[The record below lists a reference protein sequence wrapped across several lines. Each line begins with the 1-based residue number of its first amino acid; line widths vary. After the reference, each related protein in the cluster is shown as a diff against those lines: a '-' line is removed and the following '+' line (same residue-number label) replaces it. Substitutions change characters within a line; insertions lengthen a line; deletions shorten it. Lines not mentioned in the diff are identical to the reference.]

1 MIESSHRSE
10 PRESQEDVAA
20 KAKLW
25 VPSTI
30 RAEINSGHTP
40 VLAEKPRAHD
50 KAWDPTSSGGKITCV
65 QNEFLFS

>member
-10 PRESQEDVAA
+10 PRELQEDVLA

-30 RAEINSGHTP
+30 IAEINSGHTP
-40 VLAEKPRAHD
+40 ILAGKPLAHD
-50 KAWDPTSSGGKITCV
+50 KA
-65 QNEFLFS
+65 L